1 MIVNSKKFLSTST
14 DKDVINKFLLRGD
27 NNIVFEI
34 KSKSGVYLNG
44 LSSIQDEKEVLFK
57 YGAKFKVAKIEEL
70 SGVRKGLKITLQEID
85 APISKGLMAKAPEV
99 KSMLPKDFAKA
110 QAELNS
116 EKAFKDVI
124 ANEKGK

>member
-1 MIVNSKKFLSTST
+1 MDKLKFESHVAKYKEGMIVNSKKFLSTST

-57 YGAKFKVAKIEEL
+57 FSAVF
-70 SGVRKGLKITLQEID
+70 
-85 APISKGLMAKAPEV
+85 
-99 KSMLPKDFAKA
+99 
-110 QAELNS
+110 N
-116 EKAFKDVI
+116 
-124 ANEKGK
+124 